1 MPQKILLLGS
11 GELGKELVIA
21 LQRLGRYVVAVD
33 HYAGAPAMQV
43 AHAYEVCNMLDG
55 AALDAVVNKHRPDI
69 IVPEIEAIRTE
80 RFFDYERNGIQV
92 VPSARAANIT
102 MNRKSIRNLAAF
114 DLNLKTAAFEYAAA
128 YEDFEKAVAA
138 IGLPCVVK
146 PLMSSSG
153 KGQSLLRSREQMP
166 EVWQY
171 AMEDRKSTRLNS
183 SHIPLSRMP
192 SSA

>member
-128 YEDFEKAVAA
+128 YEDFEKDTDKVFYADFDSKNPLKNQEKTPREY
-138 IGLPCVVK
+138 IGVK
-146 PLMSSSG
+146 PKNGYPHEPKHLHH
-153 KGQSLLRSREQMP
+153 KNKKKKK
-166 EVWQY
+166 
-171 AMEDRKSTRLNS
+171 AD
-183 SHIPLSRMP
+183 
-192 SSA
+192 